1 MFLFFYAVNMFVF
14 SQTSYPVAENVTTGI
29 VQVCATLILPNPP
42 STVAMSVM
50 VSATNNNASEYLNM
64 RVYYY
69 IKRIVF
75 LMHDEKNSLLIEY
88 FPQ

>member
-14 SQTSYPVAENVTTGI
+14 SQTSYLVAENVVTGN
-29 VQVCATLILPNPP
+29 VQACARLILPNPP

-50 VSATNNNASEYLNM
+50 VSAINNNASEYLNM

-69 IKRIVF
+69 IKELCF
-75 LMHDEKNSLLIEY
+75 LCMTKKTLY
-88 FPQ
+88 